1 MIPGFFI
8 HPSVILWLSVLYYLT
23 PEVVFPFLLASIIHE
38 IGHYI
43 VLCKLKKAPISLT
56 VTFSGAVMETP
67 PLGYKEELFAALGGP
82 VASFLCGLFIPFFP
96 AFGLY
101 GIILGLVNLIP
112 IPGLD
117 GDKILKNSLSITL
130 GPEKSDTLCAIT
142 AVFAAL
148 LLFLGSI
155 TLSRQ
160 QEMGWW
166 IVALTAIFLL
176 RSLHN
181 ALPLG

>member
-1 MIPGFFI
+1 
-8 HPSVILWLSVLYYLT
+8 
-23 PEVVFPFLLASIIHE
+23 
-38 IGHYI
+38 
-43 VLCKLKKAPISLT
+43 
-56 VTFSGAVMETP
+56 METP

-82 VASFLCGLFIPFFP
+82 AASFLCGPVIPFFP
-96 AFGLY
+96 VFGVY

-117 GDKILKNSLSITL
+117 GEKILKNGLSLFLDT
-130 GPEKSDTLCAIT
+130 KKCDTLCAII
-142 AVFAAL
+142 AVIAAL

-160 QEMGWW
+160 QDIGWW

-181 ALPLG
+181 ALPQG